1 MTTEFERLLNV
12 QNCVGMRMRRATRA
26 ITDFYNA
33 IMEPSGLHAN
43 QLSLLIPPYLKPGMT
58 INALVDFV
66 ALDRTTLA
74 RNLKLLEDRQ
84 LITLRRGA
92 DQRTRVIHVT
102 ELGRQTVLE
111 ALPLWEKAQQQVLTS
126 LGEKQLDHL
135 LESLD
140 KVEDLI
146 EGDSTSNTSDSS
158 D

>member
-12 QNCVGMRMRRATRA
+12 QNCVGMRMRRASRA
-26 ITDFYNA
+26 LSDFYNA
-33 IMEPSGLHAN
+33 VMEPSGLHAN

-58 INALVDFV
+58 INALADFV

-74 RNLKLLEDRQ
+74 RNLKLLQERR

-92 DQRTRVIHVT
+92 DQRTRVIQVT

-126 LGEKQLDHL
+126 LGEKQLDQL
-135 LESLD
+135 LESLE

-146 EGDSTSNTSDSS
+146 DSNSNTSDSS